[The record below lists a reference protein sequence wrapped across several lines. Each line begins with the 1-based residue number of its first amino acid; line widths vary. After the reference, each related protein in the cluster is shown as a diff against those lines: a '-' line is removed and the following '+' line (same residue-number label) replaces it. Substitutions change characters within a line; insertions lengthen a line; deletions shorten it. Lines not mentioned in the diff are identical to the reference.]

1 MREMWYGTY
10 SSPYKKL
17 HHQLKQHCIVRVRES
32 GKVREKEKEKGINE
46 TRAKLPKT
54 LNNLTSNIFV
64 SIVPRQTI
72 RPKTAH
78 NHSPKKLGKSKQ
90 HGGRKGRSKARGRG
104 KYPQARDQRKMQA
117 ALQLRYLPFTSL
129 IYTLLPPHSHLLL
142 LSKAGHIY
150 VSMKITMG

>member
-1 MREMWYGTY
+1 MREMWHGTY
-10 SSPYKKL
+10 SPPKKKL

-32 GKVREKEKEKGINE
+32 GKVREKEKGKGING

-72 RPKTAH
+72 RPRTAH
-78 NHSPKKLGKSKQ
+78 SHSPYRLGKSKQ

-104 KYPQARDQRKMQA
+104 KYPQARNQRRMQA
-117 ALQLRYLPFTSL
+117 AWQLRYLPSTSL

-142 LSKAGHIY
+142 LSEASRIY